1 MYSCLESLYTL
12 FEKYNFYLKNKEI
25 QSNQFKLEFIKMDN
39 PIDIFSITKIDN
51 KFNILIPF
59 KNMNTSF
66 KTSISSLDNLYSFLE
81 LHLYNYNNK

>member
-12 FEKYNFYLKNKEI
+12 FDSYNFYLKNKEI
-25 QSNQFKLEFIKMDN
+25 LPNQFKLEFIKLDN

-51 KFNILIPF
+51 QYNILIPF

-66 KTSISSLDNLYSFLE
+66 KTSISNVDNLYSFLE
-81 LHLYNYNNK
+81 FHLYNYHNK

>member
-12 FEKYNFYLKNKEI
+12 FDSYNFYLKNKEI
-25 QSNQFKLEFIKMDN
+25 LNNNFKLEFIKLDN

-51 KFNILIPF
+51 QYNILIPF
-59 KNMNTSF
+59 KNVNTSF
-66 KTSISSLDNLYSFLE
+66 KTSISNVDNLYSFLE

>member
-12 FEKYNFYLKNKEI
+12 FDSYNFYLKNKEI
-25 QSNQFKLEFIKMDN
+25 LPNQFKLEFIKLDN

-51 KFNILIPF
+51 QYNILIPF
-59 KNMNTSF
+59 KNVNTSF
-66 KTSISSLDNLYSFLE
+66 KTSISNVDNLYSFLE

>member
-25 QSNQFKLEFIKMDN
+25 QCNQFKLEFIKMDN

>member
-25 QSNQFKLEFIKMDN
+25 QSNQFKLEFIKMVN

>member
-25 QSNQFKLEFIKMDN
+25 QRNQFKLEFIKMDN

>member
-12 FEKYNFYLKNKEI
+12 FEKYNFYLKKKEI
-25 QSNQFKLEFIKMDN
+25 QCNQYKIEFIKMDN
-39 PIDIFSITKIDN
+39 QIDIFSITKIDN

-81 LHLYNYNNK
+81 IHLYNYNNK

>member
-25 QSNQFKLEFIKMDN
+25 QLNQFKLEFIKMDN

>member
-1 MYSCLESLYTL
+1 MYSCLDILYTL
-12 FEKYNFYLKNKEI
+12 FDNYNFYLKNKEI
-25 QSNQFKLEFIKMDN
+25 LPNQFKLEFIKLDN

-51 KFNILIPF
+51 QYNILIPF

-66 KTSISSLDNLYSFLE
+66 KTSISNIDNLYSFLE